1 MKALPTPPA
10 PDGESVYRPN
20 IEGFKFNGLHTD
32 DCDVDV
38 GHGGQFVF
46 NYSLW
51 WGNCGEDW
59 F

>member
-10 PDGESVYRPN
+10 PEGELVFRSN
-20 IEGFKFNGLHTD
+20 IEEFKFKGLHTD
-32 DCDVDV
+32 DCYVDV

-51 WGNCGEDW
+51 WGNCGEDQ